1 MKNKYKMASM
11 LKKISLSLDISI
23 FGYLHN
29 KKMFCY
35 KHLSIFIIHQDLFFG
50 GIALKIEFVVFV
62 YELINYEII
71 FYYLV
76 M

>member
-1 MKNKYKMASM
+1 MATI
-11 LKKISLSLDISI
+11 LKKW
-23 FGYLHN
+23 GYLHN
-29 KKMFCY
+29 EMHGVTNFY
-35 KHLSIFIIHQDLFFG
+35 QFSLFMNHEDLSFG
-50 GIALKIEFVVFV
+50 GITLKIEFVVFV

>member
-1 MKNKYKMASM
+1 
-11 LKKISLSLDISI
+11 
-23 FGYLHN
+23 
-29 KKMFCY
+29 MFCY
-35 KHLSIFIIHQDLFFG
+35 KLLSIFIIHQDPSFG
-50 GIALKIEFVVFV
+50 GFALKVEFVVFV